1 MIWLTAAVSNAY
13 FRIRY
18 KPPHVGYELRSIPE
32 GNLNDLPF
40 PLCAKRGQITQC
52 FDDFRRREASK
63 GLQSFVVINGK

>member
-32 GNLNDLPF
+32 GNLNDLHFPF
-40 PLCAKRGQITQC
+40 CAKHGQITKR
-52 FDDFRRREASK
+52 FDDFRRREAFK
-63 GLQSFVVINGK
+63 GL